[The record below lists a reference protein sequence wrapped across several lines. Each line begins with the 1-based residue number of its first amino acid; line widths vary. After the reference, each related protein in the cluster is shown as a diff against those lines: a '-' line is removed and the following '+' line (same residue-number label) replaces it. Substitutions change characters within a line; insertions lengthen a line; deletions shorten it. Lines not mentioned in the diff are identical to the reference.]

1 MNNHKFNR
9 QDELTR
15 RQIMVNA
22 ARAYLGVT
30 VAPMMGGSL
39 ATGAIGATRKSTGP
53 SQLAE
58 HVIFLNMQGGMSHLD
73 TFDPKPKNEEVQG
86 PVEAIPTSGDY
97 EVSQYLP
104 EFAKLA
110 DRACVIR
117 SMTSRQGAHEQGQY
131 LLHRSY
137 SPRGTI
143 VHPAIGSWVVRHK
156 GRKNTTLPGFVT
168 VGTNPKNA
176 SAGFF
181 GADYQGVPLGRP
193 DEGLKDSKRPNTVS
207 EQDFTKRLAIADV
220 LNKKFHETYKSQDVK
235 SYDSLY
241 DEAVNLMKSEDLK
254 AFDIKLEPSST
265 RSKYGKDS
273 FGQGCLLARRLVEVG
288 VRFVEVGLGGWDTHY
303 DNFTSVAARAAV
315 LDKGFS
321 TLVQDLEAKGLL
333 ETTLVVIGT
342 EFGRTPNIVTE
353 HNNGRDH
360 HPACF
365 STVMAGAGI
374 KGGTTYGKSDREARR
389 PDTDGVSVQDF
400 NATIGYALGV
410 DSQKILHSPS
420 GRPFRMAGAEKGIGN
435 PIKSIFS

>member
-1 MNNHKFNR
+1 MNHELNK

-30 VAPMMGGSL
+30 VAPLLGGTL
-39 ATGAIGATRKSTGP
+39 ATGAIGQTRKKDGP
-53 SQLAE
+53 TQLAE
-58 HVIFLNMQGGMSHLD
+58 HVIFLNMSGGMSHLD
-73 TFDPKPKNEEVQG
+73 TFDPKPRNKEVQG
-86 PVEAIPTSGDY
+86 PVEPIDAGGFQI
-97 EVSQYLP
+97 SQYLP
-104 EFAKLA
+104 ETAKIGGKI
-110 DRACVIR
+110 CVIR
-117 SMTSRQGAHEQGQY
+117 SMSSQQGAHDQGQY

-143 VHPAIGSWVVRHK
+143 VHPAIGAWVVRHK
-156 GRKNTTLPGFVT
+156 GRKNKTLPGFVT

-181 GADYQGVPLGRP
+181 GAAFQGVPLGRP
-193 DEGLKDSKRPNTVS
+193 DEGLKDSKRPGSVS
-207 EQDFTKRLAIADV
+207 EEDFNRRLAIADA
-220 LNKKFHETYKSQDVK
+220 LNREFHQKYKSPDVK

-241 DEAVNLMKSEDLK
+241 DEATKLMKSEDLK
-254 AFDIKLEPSST
+254 AFEIKREPSKT
-265 RSKYGKDS
+265 RSKFGTDR

-303 DNFTSVAARAAV
+303 DNFTAVESRAAV
-315 LDKGFS
+315 LDRGFS
-321 TLVQDLEAKGLL
+321 ALISDLEDKGLL
-333 ETTLVVIGT
+333 DSTLVVIGT
-342 EFGRTPNIVTE
+342 EFGRTPHIVTE

-365 STVMAGAGI
+365 SAVMAGAGVQ
-374 KGGTTYGKSDREARR
+374 GGSVYGKSDKQGRR
-389 PDTDGVSVQDF
+389 PADKPVSVQDF

-420 GRPFRMAGAEKGIGN
+420 GRPFRMAGPEKELGE
-435 PIKSIFS
+435 PVKEIFS